1 MRSVLM
7 DHVVASWWERQSED
21 AAVGL
26 GEHDELFRSL

>member
-7 DHVVASWWERQSED
+7 DHVVASWGERQSKD

-26 GEHDELFRSL
+26 GEHDEPSMSL